1 MENYKPAPVPIKM
14 EKDNQIIISFGEDE
28 LKKDIYKEETED
40 AVKVVKKLNLKYP
53 KARLNPG
60 IVGPDGKGGY
70 IVSKMHFT
78 LSELEEYMRGLDESE
93 KKDAG
98 YWQM

>member
-14 EKDNQIIISFGEDE
+14 EKDNQIVIPFGEDE

-40 AVKVVKKLNLKYP
+40 AVKVVQKLNLKYP
-53 KARLNPG
+53 KAKLNPS
-60 IVGPDGKGGY
+60 IVEPDGNGGY

-93 KKDAG
+93 NTDSG